1 MVYAYF
7 LAVIYYQKGQFI
19 SKMNIDAYSNIQHLQ
34 LRWVNKLLRMILFIT
49 ITTDSVTMLFCLST
63 HILLRISH
71 FQSRHCCFIRSHIMP
86 QRRRISIIIATTPPL
101 PPPPTV
107 ELLWLIVAVSQFPF
121 VAFARRGRAWYPP
134 HAASQY
140 HYFCLER

>member
-1 MVYAYF
+1 MVYAWI

-34 LRWVNKLLRMILFIT
+34 LRWVNKLLRMILFIS

-71 FQSRHCCFIRSHIMP
+71 CQSRHCCFVRSHKMP
-86 QRRRISIIIATTPPL
+86 QRWRISIIIATTPPKSPYL
-101 PPPPTV
+101 NV
-107 ELLWLIVAVSQFPF
+107 ELWWLIVVICCFHS
-121 VAFARRGRAWYPP
+121 VVVKDWGRAWHPP
-134 HAASQY
+134 HAATR
-140 HYFCLER
+140 HHNFCIKR